1 MSAQAVAGVVR
12 EYGEQ
17 VSAQLRD
24 TWVLSKTSWTP
35 ERLDGSTERSR
46 RRLAKVLFGSL
57 AKTSTS

>member
-24 TWVLSKTSWTP
+24 TWVLSKASWTP
-35 ERLDGSTERSR
+35 ERLD
-46 RRLAKVLFGSL
+46 
-57 AKTSTS
+57 